1 MVGCQSVIMWLL
13 RCSEVFLAC
22 YYAVARVFWIVG
34 RVLLCVVLSVLTWLC
49 SYKGFWIIAKVICCY
64 YCILP
69 GCHYVV
75 AEVFW
80 VVFRTLLCSC

>member
-34 RVLLCVVLSVLTWLC
+34 RVLLCVLSVLTWLC
-49 SYKGFWIIAKVICCY
+49 SYKGVLD
-64 YCILP
+64 YCQGDMLLLLYFARVSLC
-69 GCHYVV
+69 GC
-75 AEVFW
+75 
-80 VVFRTLLCSC
+80 